1 MPIDV
6 VIYPDVWNPAA
17 RPPVKDVEVEFFRG
31 REKIGQIR
39 VVEVTERTVLIELNV
54 RGEKKVMTWEAN
66 GNDS

>member
-6 VIYPDVWNPAA
+6 VVYPDVWNFAA